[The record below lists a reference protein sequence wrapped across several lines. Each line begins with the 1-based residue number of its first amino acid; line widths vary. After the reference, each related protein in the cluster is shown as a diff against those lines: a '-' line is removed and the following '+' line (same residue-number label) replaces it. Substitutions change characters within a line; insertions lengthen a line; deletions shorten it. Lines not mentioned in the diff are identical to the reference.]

1 MRLSAGALLIH
12 YGNQWK
18 QNRRGE
24 NPLCGSDR
32 KMKIIVDAFGGDNAP
47 LEILK
52 GCEMAIKKYDDLEI
66 LLVGSTE
73 KINECAKENSISL
86 KKMEILEAPDVIS
99 MEEHPN
105 ELRKSKKNSSLAV
118 ALRALAEDKG
128 DGFVGAGS
136 TGATLMG
143 ATTIVGR
150 IKGVKRPAIAPVMP
164 KMDGFFMLCDSGANA
179 DCRPEML
186 VQFAKMG
193 SIYMEKVMGVK
204 NPTVGLV
211 NIGVEEEKG
220 NQMSKKAF
228 GLMKEQ
234 KVFNFAGN
242 VEAREIPTGDVDVIA
257 CDGFDGNIILKYTEG
272 LASALTGVLK
282 EELLG
287 GGLKEK
293 IGALLIKPALKR
305 FKGRLD
311 ADEHGGAPLLGVNGA
326 MVKAHGSSNARAF
339 KNAIRQAR
347 TMVVGDVAGLIRTE
361 VEKLTPEA

>member
-1 MRLSAGALLIH
+1 MQTITIA
-12 YGNQWK
+12 
-18 QNRRGE
+18 
-24 NPLCGSDR
+24 
-32 KMKIIVDAFGGDNAP
+32 VDAMGGDNAP
-47 LEILK
+47 GAIIE
-52 GCEMAIKKYDDLEI
+52 GCLMALREMPDINITLCGPEETIRPLLNEAGDLM
-66 LLVGSTE
+66 SR
-73 KINECAKENSISL
+73 INIIN
-86 KKMEILEAPDVIS
+86 APDVIS
-99 MEEHPN
+99 MHEAPMMAVRKKVDSSMVRAML
-105 ELRKSKKNSSLAV
+105 ELKSGSAQ
-118 ALRALAEDKG
+118 A
-128 DGFVGAGS
+128 FVSAGS
-136 TGATLMG
+136 TGAVLAGGM
-143 ATTIVGR
+143 IRIGR
-150 IKGVKRPAIAPVMP
+150 IRGIDRPALAPVIP
-164 KMDGFFMLCDSGANA
+164 GKNHPFLLIDSGANV
-179 DCRPEML
+179 DCQAEYL
-186 VQFAKMG
+186 VQFGMMG

-211 NIGVEEEKG
+211 NIGTEDEKG

-234 KVFNFAGN
+234 KVFNFVGN

-293 IGALLIKPALKR
+293 IGALLIKPALRR

-347 TMVVGDVAGLIRTE
+347 TMAVGDVAGKIRE
-361 VEKLTPEA
+361 AVEKLVPEEEK

>member
-1 MRLSAGALLIH
+1 MQKYTIA
-12 YGNQWK
+12 
-18 QNRRGE
+18 
-24 NPLCGSDR
+24 
-32 KMKIIVDAFGGDNAP
+32 VDAMGGDNAP
-47 LEILK
+47 GAIVEGCLDALREMNDIAITLCGPEEQLRPLLK
-52 GCEMAIKKYDDLEI
+52 DAGNLMDRIT
-66 LLVGSTE
+66 V
-73 KINECAKENSISL
+73 IN
-86 KKMEILEAPDVIS
+86 APDVIS
-99 MEEHPN
+99 MHEAPMMAV
-105 ELRKSKKNSSLAV
+105 RKKVDSSMVRAMLEVKNGNAQ
-118 ALRALAEDKG
+118 A
-128 DGFVGAGS
+128 FVSAGS
-136 TGATLMG
+136 TGAVLAGGM
-143 ATTIVGR
+143 IRIGR
-150 IKGVKRPAIAPVMP
+150 IRGIDRPALAPIIP
-164 KMDGFFMLCDSGANA
+164 GKNRPFLLIDSGANV
-179 DCRPEML
+179 DCQAEYL
-186 VQFAKMG
+186 VQFGMMG

-234 KVFNFAGN
+234 KVFNFVGN

-287 GGLKEK
+287 GGIKEK

-311 ADEHGGAPLLGVNGA
+311 ADEHGGAPLLGVNA
-326 MVKAHGSSNARAF
+326 PMIKAHGSSGARAF

-347 TMVVGDVAGLIRTE
+347 TMVQGDVTGKIRDA
-361 VEKLTPEA
+361 VEKLMPEEEK

>member
-1 MRLSAGALLIH
+1 MQKYTIA
-12 YGNQWK
+12 
-18 QNRRGE
+18 
-24 NPLCGSDR
+24 
-32 KMKIIVDAFGGDNAP
+32 VDAMGGDNAP
-47 LEILK
+47 HAIVEGCLDALREMNDIAVILC
-52 GCEMAIKKYDDLEI
+52 GPEEQLRP
-66 LLVGSTE
+66 LLKDAGNLMDRITV
-73 KINECAKENSISL
+73 IN
-86 KKMEILEAPDVIS
+86 APDVIS
-99 MEEHPN
+99 MHEAPMMAV
-105 ELRKSKKNSSLAV
+105 RKKVDSSMVRAMLEVKNGNAQ
-118 ALRALAEDKG
+118 A
-128 DGFVGAGS
+128 FVSAGS
-136 TGATLMG
+136 TGAVLAGGM
-143 ATTIVGR
+143 IRIGR
-150 IKGVKRPAIAPVMP
+150 IRGIDRPALAPIIP
-164 KMDGFFMLCDSGANA
+164 GKNRPFLLIDSGANV
-179 DCRPEML
+179 DCQAEYL
-186 VQFAKMG
+186 VQFGMMG

-234 KVFNFAGN
+234 KVFNFVGN

-311 ADEHGGAPLLGVNGA
+311 ADEHGGAPLLGVNA
-326 MVKAHGSSNARAF
+326 PMIKAHGSSNARAI

-347 TMVVGDVAGLIRTE
+347 TMVQGDVTGKIRDA
-361 VEKLTPEA
+361 VEKLMPEEEK